1 MQSVSVMVP
10 KHIIT
15 YAMNTALIQELIKLI
30 APGIINEN
38 FELQSIDE
46 KTNTITIVF
55 EEKQELVPQEL
66 KGKKVV
72 LDGFLNPVE
81 LQTFPL
87 KDKAVY
93 LSIKRRRWKEK
104 GSQGP
109 IYNNTYDL
117 HRKGMKTTN
126 EFGLFLKEELGL
138 RPSEY
143 NKLWGSL
150 TH

>member
-1 MQSVSVMVP
+1 MKKEQGFIGLRRNIEMEP
-10 KHIIT
+10 IH
-15 YAMNTALIQELIKLI
+15 ELIKLI
-30 APGIINEN
+30 APGVISEN
-38 FELQSIDE
+38 FELKAIEE
-46 KTNTITIVF
+46 KTETITLFF
-55 EEKQELVPQEL
+55 EEKPELIPQEL
-66 KGKKVV
+66 KGKEVV
-72 LDGFLNPVE
+72 QDGFLNSVE

-109 IYNNTYDL
+109 SYNNSYEL

-126 EFGLFLKEELGL
+126 EFGDFLKEELRL
-138 RPSEY
+138 QPSEY
-143 NKLWGSL
+143 NKLWNGL